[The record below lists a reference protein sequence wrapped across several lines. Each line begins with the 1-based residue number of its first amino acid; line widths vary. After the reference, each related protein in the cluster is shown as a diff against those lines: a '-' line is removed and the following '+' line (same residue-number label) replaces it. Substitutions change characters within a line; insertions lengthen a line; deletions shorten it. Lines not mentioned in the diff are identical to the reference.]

1 MFCRRAKQ
9 RYNMLDFLVREAIS
23 QGIEQ
28 DNIKQTLRI
37 VVSNQEILDGYAALI
52 AEQNNQIKSAVAVVI
67 SEIGKLQKAA
77 EVPLDTTK
85 IDAAIEQLT
94 AAVDSVESIP
104 APVTEPAPVEQPA
117 DSGVVENANTDLP
130 PWQEQ

>member
-1 MFCRRAKQ
+1 MFFRRSKQ

-37 VVSNQEILDGYAALI
+37 IVSNQEILDAYAAQI
-52 AEQNNQIKSAVAVVI
+52 SDQNNQIKSAVAVII

-85 IDAAIEQLT
+85 IDAAISQLT
-94 AAVDSVESIP
+94 TAVDEVEAIP
-104 APVTEPAPVEQPA
+104 APAVAEEPAPVEEPVE
-117 DSGVVENANTDLP
+117 VVENENTSLP
-130 PWQEQ
+130 TEWQE